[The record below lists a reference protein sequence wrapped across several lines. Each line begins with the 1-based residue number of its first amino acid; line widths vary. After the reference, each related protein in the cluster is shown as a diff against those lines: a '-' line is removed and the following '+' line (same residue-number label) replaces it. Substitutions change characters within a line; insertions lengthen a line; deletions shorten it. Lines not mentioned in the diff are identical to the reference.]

1 MGHGPELWICGAG
14 ILPGA
19 PSASARRRRCSILVR
34 EIADALGKLATR
46 ERKTEARP
54 AINMASD
61 LLSKVGGAKGTRTP
75 GPLLANI
82 VDKAA

>member
-1 MGHGPELWICGAG
+1 
-14 ILPGA
+14 
-19 PSASARRRRCSILVR
+19 VR

-54 AINMASD
+54 TINMASD